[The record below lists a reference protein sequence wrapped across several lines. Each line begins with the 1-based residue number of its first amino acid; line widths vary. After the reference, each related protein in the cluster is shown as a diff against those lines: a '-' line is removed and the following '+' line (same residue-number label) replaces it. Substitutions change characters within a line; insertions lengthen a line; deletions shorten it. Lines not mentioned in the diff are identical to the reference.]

1 MTLVAGLP
9 IEIIRLYD
17 SRDKRVGDFGAGWQL
32 GIKNVRLKKS
42 ALIGRFW
49 QQALTSGIIQYCL
62 EPPKE
67 HLVIITVA
75 DDRRSG

>member
-32 GIKNVRLKKS
+32 GIKNVRLK
-42 ALIGRFW
+42 
-49 QQALTSGIIQYCL
+49 
-62 EPPKE
+62 
-67 HLVIITVA
+67 
-75 DDRRSG
+75 